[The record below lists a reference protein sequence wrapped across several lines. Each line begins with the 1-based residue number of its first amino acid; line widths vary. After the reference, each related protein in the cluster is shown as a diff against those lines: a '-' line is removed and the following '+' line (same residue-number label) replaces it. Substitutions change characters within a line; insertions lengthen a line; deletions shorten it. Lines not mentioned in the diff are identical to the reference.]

1 MGPHDGTGSTAA
13 VARCLDLGIHDVWAH
28 NPMLMMKCRI
38 FNDRGEKPME
48 APKSKLER
56 TEKNKLFKKGDA
68 EEGTVAESIAS
79 EVNTHAHRQ
88 RHRHTLL
95 RASRTLN
102 SPNGVSVKVSLS
114 KMKHA
119 EFPYYFVQDKRVTR
133 RWHRDLGSA
142 SRAWALPL

>member
-1 MGPHDGTGSTAA
+1 
-13 VARCLDLGIHDVWAH
+13 
-28 NPMLMMKCRI
+28 
-38 FNDRGEKPME
+38 ME

-88 RHRHTLL
+88 RNRHRHTLL
-95 RASRTLN
+95 RASRILN

-119 EFPYYFVQDKRVTR
+119 ESRYYFV
-133 RWHRDLGSA
+133 
-142 SRAWALPL
+142 